1 VAFVWKIRFLNLGV
15 ILALDDPLANSTT
28 EGIKGDLSRVLLIEL
43 RVVAVGSRVF
53 VTSFQLAGVEGIKA
67 NSAEDVLNE
76 IGRISNSDD
85 VGLIL
90 VSDDFGKQIRY
101 QLTELRSKKPIPL
114 VFELPSPGSTK
125 ETVDYRALLKQILG
139 V

>member
-1 VAFVWKIRFLNLGV
+1 
-15 ILALDDPLANSTT
+15 
-28 EGIKGDLSRVLLIEL
+28 L

-67 NSAEDVLNE
+67 NSAEDVLKE

-114 VFELPSPGSTK
+114 VFELPSPGSSK
-125 ETVDYRALLKQILG
+125 EAVDYRALLKQILG

>member
-1 VAFVWKIRFLNLGV
+1 VKLCYQL
-15 ILALDDPLANSTT
+15 
-28 EGIKGDLSRVLLIEL
+28 
-43 RVVAVGSRVF
+43 
-53 VTSFQLAGVEGIKA
+53 QLAVLKA
-67 NSAEDVLNE
+67 SKQIRRTLNE